1 MSVASVL
8 AALGDETRLEI
19 VRKLGKSGPLSIT
32 KLTQGTDISRQA
44 VTKHLLAL
52 RRAELVRSEQRGRER
67 IWKLETKRIEEVRR
81 YLMQISTQWDTVL
94 NRLKA
99 TVER

>member
-1 MSVASVL
+1 ML

-32 KLTQGTDISRQA
+32 KLTHGTDISRQA

-52 RRAELVRSEQRGRER
+52 RRAELVRSERRGRER
-67 IWKLETKRIEEVRR
+67 IWKLEPKRIEDVRR
-81 YLMQISTQWDTVL
+81 YLMQISEQWDRAL
-94 NRLKA
+94 SRLTA